1 MIPLPRTQSHK
12 VTKKKNWLLLEYV
25 KKGLTGGVLMAIQ
38 AGTDAN
44 HKNEVGNTAVDRA
57 QNVQTLEVLKEAGDT
72 MPKFP
77 EEKKNWLLH
86 QYAQKV

>member
-57 QNVQTLEVLKEAGDT
+57 QNVKTLEVLKEAGDT

-77 EEKKNWLLH
+77 EEKTNWLLH
-86 QYAQKV
+86 QYSQKV